1 MPVSVRN
8 GLLAVLTLGPAYGA
22 QLHAELGDRLG
33 HRRTVNIGQVY
44 ATLERLG
51 VQGLVRAAGVT
62 DDGLPLYRITD
73 DGQRQVESA
82 LVEAP
87 DGAPDW
93 VEMLDAVLMAT
104 SLPGADA
111 RELLVSY
118 RQRWR
123 AASGTAAADGTSAG
137 TAQSRLAGRADAALS
152 AAALGWLDGVEAEL
166 DGLTGGHDAELARG
180 YSTTRPRR
188 GRPSA

>member
-1 MPVSVRN
+1 MSVRN

-73 DGQRQVESA
+73 DGRGRSSSA
-82 LVEAP
+82 L
-87 DGAPDW
+87 
-93 VEMLDAVLMAT
+93 
-104 SLPGADA
+104 S
-111 RELLVSY
+111 
-118 RQRWR
+118 RQRRTAHRTGPRCSTPCCWR
-123 AASGTAAADGTSAG
+123 RPCPEPTRASCCCPTATLVGGIRTAVADGTSAG
-137 TAQSRLAGRADAALS
+137 RPRAGSRRERMRPS
-152 AAALGWLDGVEAEL
+152 PPPPSRWLDGVEAEL
-166 DGLTGGHDAELARG
+166 DGLVGGHDADSRAA
-180 YSTTRPRR
+180 TAPTRPRR